1 MKYKLL
7 RFPQG
12 KTKAVTFSYD
22 DGCRED
28 LKTVE
33 VLNKYGLKATFN
45 IHSGCIAT
53 ESGGWTMTEEEIR
66 DSIVASGHEIAVH
79 GYWHKAPGLTR
90 TIEGIKDVLD
100 NRLDLEKRF
109 GGIIRGMAYP
119 DSGILDFVNG
129 SGFQEVKNYLK
140 ELDIAY
146 ARTLGG
152 DNNRFQLPQDWLNW
166 VPTAHHDNP
175 NILAWAKEFV
185 DMDVEKMYFSSKHAK
200 LFYVWG
206 HSFEFERNGNWER
219 LEEICQIL
227 SGKEDIWYATNMQ
240 IYEYVTAYRSLV
252 YSADGNTVYNPT
264 LMEVWMDND
273 GTLCSVKPGETVQL

>member
-1 MKYKLL
+1 MKYRLM

-28 LKTVE
+28 LKTVK
-33 VLNKYGLKATFN
+33 VFNKYGLKATFN
-45 IHSGCIAT
+45 VHSGCIAT
-53 ESGGWTMTEEEIR
+53 ETGGWTMTEEEIR
-66 DSIVASGHEIAVH
+66 ENIVAAGHELAVH
-79 GYWHKAPGLTR
+79 GFWHKAPGLIR
-90 TIEGIKDVLD
+90 TMEGIKDVLD

-129 SGFQEVKNYLK
+129 SDFETVKNYLK

-152 DNNRFQLPQDWLNW
+152 DNNRFQLPKDWHNW

-185 DMDVEKMYFSSKHAK
+185 DMDVENMYVAGKHAK

-206 HSFEFERNGNWER
+206 HSFEYERNNNWER
-219 LEEICQIL
+219 LEEICQAL

-240 IYEYVTAYRSLV
+240 IYEYTMAYRSLV

-264 LMEVWMDND
+264 LMEVWFDND
-273 GTLCSVKPGETVQL
+273 GTLVSVKPGETVRL

>member
-152 DNNRFQLPQDWLNW
+152 DNNRFHTCAPKD
-166 VPTAHHDNP
+166 PHC
-175 NILAWAKEFV
+175 
-185 DMDVEKMYFSSKHAK
+185 FSRLRPGRIFHS
-200 LFYVWG
+200 G
-206 HSFEFERNGNWER
+206 HSHKDQVLF
-219 LEEICQIL
+219 CQSPVCFQGKRQRPQCLCGHFPNLTKNPL
-227 SGKEDIWYATNMQ
+227 SVRGCHGQNSPLMPNPVAACQ
-240 IYEYVTAYRSLV
+240 QSLRRSLCV
-252 YSADGNTVYNPT
+252 HHIVP
-264 LMEVWMDND
+264 
-273 GTLCSVKPGETVQL
+273 

>member
-33 VLNKYGLKATFN
+33 VFNKYGLKATFN
-45 IHSGCIAT
+45 IHSGCIAQQ
-53 ESGGWTMTEEEIR
+53 SGGWTLTEEEIR
-66 DSIVASGHEIAVH
+66 ENIVAFGHEIAVH

-119 DSGILDFVNG
+119 DSGVLDFVNG
-129 SGFQEVKNYLK
+129 SDFETVKNYLK

-152 DNNRFQLPQDWLNW
+152 DNNRFQLPRDWHNW

-175 NILAWAKEFV
+175 NILDWAKEFT

-206 HSFEFERNGNWER
+206 HSFEYERNNNWER
-219 LEEICQIL
+219 LEEICQTL
-227 SGKEDIWYATNMQ
+227 AGKEDTWYATNMQ
-240 IYEYVTAYRSLV
+240 IYEYVTAFRSLV

-264 LMEVWMDND
+264 LKEVWMDND
-273 GTLCSVKPGETVQL
+273 GTLVSVKPGETVRL